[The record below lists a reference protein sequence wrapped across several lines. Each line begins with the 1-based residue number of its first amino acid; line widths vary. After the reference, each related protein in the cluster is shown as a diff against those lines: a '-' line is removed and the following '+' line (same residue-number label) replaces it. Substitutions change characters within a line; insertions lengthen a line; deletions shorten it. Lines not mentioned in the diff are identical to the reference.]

1 MIHKKVM
8 KNKNMERLNMISV
21 DLEDWHHS
29 CYLKDFVTES
39 NYIQRIS
46 SSTEQILNVFKK
58 HKVIATF
65 FTLGCIA
72 EENPKLI
79 KRIYDE
85 GHEIASHGYTHTPLW
100 DHNPETFR
108 NEITKTNQII
118 EGITGEK
125 VIGFRAPYASLNKE
139 TAWAIKIL
147 EEEGFVYDS
156 SVFPMKTPLYG
167 VNNAPLNPYKINSD
181 NILENNPNAKI
192 IEIPFSIY
200 KLSFLKIPCTGAIYG
215 RFLPLWLLKVLLNK
229 IEKHRPINFYF
240 HPWEIDK
247 EIPRI
252 NAPLKNKFLSYYHT
266 NNYLDKIDEVIK
278 SFNFCSIK
286 HYISANEKSI

>member
-1 MIHKKVM
+1 MR
-8 KNKNMERLNMISV
+8 KNKSMERLNMISV

-46 SSTEQILNVFKK
+46 FSTEQILKVFNK

-79 KRIYDE
+79 KRIYEE

-118 EGITGEK
+118 ESITGQK
-125 VIGFRAPYASLNKE
+125 VVGFRAPYASLKNS
-139 TAWAIKIL
+139 TSWSIKVL
-147 EEEGFVYDS
+147 EQEGFLYDS
-156 SVFPMKTPLYG
+156 SIFPMITPLYG
-167 VNNAPLNPYKINSD
+167 VNNAPLKAYRISSD
-181 NILENNPNAKI
+181 NILVNNSYAQI

-200 KLSFLKIPCTGAIYG
+200 KLSFLKIPCTGGIYG
-215 RFLPLWLLKVLLNK
+215 RFLPLWLLSVFLNK
-229 IEKHRPINFYF
+229 IEKHRSINFYF

-252 NAPLKNKFLSYYHT
+252 NAPLKNKFLSYYNT
-266 NNYLDKIDEVIK
+266 NLYLDKIEFLIK
-278 SFNFCSIK
+278 KYHFCSIK
-286 HYISANEKSI
+286 QYILENAKYI